1 MALPRAAPSYA
12 GYVAAPVFMINW
24 LAKRSYSR
32 GMMLLAFLAVAAAV
46 NFGLGLSFSFTS
58 WALELALFL
67 PFMAAVLGFMPAR
80 HFNGRSFIKVLNIL
94 VFVTSLISLVQ
105 MGFPLRL
112 PYIHYLPDYFN
123 GGFGNGG
130 AKIVT
135 VIGFFGVAEALSRK
149 RGLSLKEN
157 STLIIAAVNFLMP
170 NFILGIVA
178 GVAALAI
185 YVRKNRAIVFAGAAI
200 AMVVVPYLQYRA
212 ETKSNAFEEYYGV
225 NPKIYAFVA
234 VGKLYAEQ
242 PHTVL
247 VGTGVGQFTSQPAIW
262 SSPIKDW
269 MGSHNLPELPG
280 MFAADVHLKYVAP
293 MLVRFKDNRY
303 AIESSANKPYSGISQ
318 LFAELGIPVTLLVL
332 YSAYLLFWRNGRSDF
347 GRAAFLFLIAINLL
361 DPQIDSPWFGVL
373 MFATMQALRADRR
386 ARAAR
391 TEEARRESGVFLPAP
406 QAPRPVRA

>member
-12 GYVAAPVFMINW
+12 GYVAAPVLMINW

-32 GMMLLAFLAVAAAV
+32 GMMLLAFLVVAAAV

-94 VFVTSLISLVQ
+94 VFVTSVISLIE
-105 MGFPLRL
+105 MGFPMRL

-185 YVRKNRAIVFAGAAI
+185 YVRDRKS
-200 AMVVVPYLQYRA
+200 VV
-212 ETKSNAFEEYYGV
+212 
-225 NPKIYAFVA
+225 
-234 VGKLYAEQ
+234 
-242 PHTVL
+242 
-247 VGTGVGQFTSQPAIW
+247 
-262 SSPIKDW
+262 
-269 MGSHNLPELPG
+269 
-280 MFAADVHLKYVAP
+280 
-293 MLVRFKDNRY
+293 
-303 AIESSANKPYSGISQ
+303 
-318 LFAELGIPVTLLVL
+318 
-332 YSAYLLFWRNGRSDF
+332 
-347 GRAAFLFLIAINLL
+347 
-361 DPQIDSPWFGVL
+361 
-373 MFATMQALRADRR
+373 
-386 ARAAR
+386 
-391 TEEARRESGVFLPAP
+391 
-406 QAPRPVRA
+406 